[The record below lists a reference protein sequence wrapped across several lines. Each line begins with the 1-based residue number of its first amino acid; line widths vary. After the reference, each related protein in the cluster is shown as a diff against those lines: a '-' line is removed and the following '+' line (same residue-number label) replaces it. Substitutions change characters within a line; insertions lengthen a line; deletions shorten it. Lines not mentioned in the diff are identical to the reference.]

1 MTIKKGIFELLEHRL
16 EALKTFVV
24 RLKEVLDWLR
34 LLLIQSECLQAC
46 VEPLGRWVL
55 EVS

>member
-46 VEPLGRWVL
+46 IEPLG
-55 EVS
+55 